1 MPSAPARGFN
11 RQMLISDL
19 TIAFFILLFLSVF
32 RMHADWVLLGSWM
45 VIFTYFTL
53 MRRIQ
58 ATAHLLLATL
68 IAIIWVHFAKGYY
81 GYKYDYLVIFGMN
94 TLPLMAW
101 ALAML
106 GLSEVCNYL
115 KLSRKIFYFLIFVP
129 AFWFLLI
136 LFETVAYHILEI
148 RNTTTGSFAGL
159 PFCDCIHA
167 PTWMKVVYF
176 AMGPVYYAGT
186 MLVDEGLGRVKL
198 KIKD

>member
-1 MPSAPARGFN
+1 MPSAPSNGFS
-11 RQMLISDL
+11 RRMLFPDL

-32 RMHADWVLLGSWM
+32 SMHADWVLLGSWI

-68 IAIIWVHFAKGYY
+68 IAIIWVQFAKGYY
-81 GYKYDYLVIFGMN
+81 GYKYDYLVVFGMN

-148 RNTTTGSFAGL
+148 RNTMTGSFAGL

-186 MLVDEGLGRVKL
+186 MLVDEMLGKL
-198 KIKD
+198 KI